1 MSVTE
6 AATQVDCLFL
16 LELIRKAVMELPL
29 RIVSLLSSSTEI
41 VAALECTDWI
51 VGRSHECDYP
61 HEVQTLPVCSRP
73 RLDPSASSR
82 EIDAQVKTLL
92 ADQLSIYEVDGPL
105 LASLKPDV
113 ILTQTLCEVCAVSDK
128 DVLVALGEEALAG
141 TRLVSLKPGCLAET
155 WDDIQTV
162 ANAVGVPA
170 RGAELVQQLR
180 TRLTALQQRVA
191 GLTRPRVACIE
202 WLSPLMSA
210 GNWVPELVDAAG
222 GLSVVGEAGKHSPW
236 LTWEALAEADPD
248 LLVLM
253 PCGFDLNRTCDEA
266 TILLEEPRWTELRA
280 VQAGRVYAVDGNQY
294 FNRPGP
300 RLVDSAEMLAE
311 IFHQPEL
318 RSGEGWRKLG

>member
-1 MSVTE
+1 MS
-6 AATQVDCLFL
+6 Q
-16 LELIRKAVMELPL
+16 PL
-29 RIVSLLSSSTEI
+29 RVVSLLSSSTEI
-41 VAALECTDWI
+41 VAALGCTDWL
-51 VGRSHECDYP
+51 VGRSHECDFP
-61 HEVQTLPVCSRP
+61 AEVSALPVCSRP

-82 EIDAQVKTLL
+82 EIDAQVKSLL
-92 ADQLSIYEVDGPL
+92 ADQLSIYEVDGPR

-128 DVLVALGEEALAG
+128 DVLEALGVEALAG
-141 TRLVSLKPGCLAET
+141 TRLVSLKPTCLAET

-162 ANAVGVPA
+162 ADALGVTT
-170 RGAELVQQLR
+170 RGVEVVRGLR
-180 TRLTALQQRVA
+180 HRLDALRQRVA
-191 GLTRPRVACIE
+191 CRTQPRVACIE

-210 GNWVPELVDAAG
+210 GNWVPELVAAAG

-253 PCGFDLNRTCDEA
+253 PCGFDLERTCDEA
-266 TILLEEPRWTELRA
+266 MMLQEESRWRELRA

-311 IFHQPEL
+311 IFHEPEL
-318 RSGEGWRKLG
+318 CSGEGWRKLG